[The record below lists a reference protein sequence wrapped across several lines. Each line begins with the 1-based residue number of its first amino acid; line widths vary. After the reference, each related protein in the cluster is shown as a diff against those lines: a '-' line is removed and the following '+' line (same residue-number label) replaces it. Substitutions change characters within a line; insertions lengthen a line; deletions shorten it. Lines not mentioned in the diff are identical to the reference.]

1 MGNPR
6 NQILRNKGVSSAL
19 RLPVAA
25 RPARLPITP
34 IPSRYA
40 DGVALSPLITN
51 TRRGHLSTPDGVN
64 DTEIFTL
71 AGCVNSP
78 VVVYLKKKA
87 KAHP

>member
-1 MGNPR
+1 MYLQPSDK
-6 NQILRNKGVSSAL
+6 QP
-19 RLPVAA
+19 LPVAA
-25 RPARLPITP
+25 CPARLAITP

-40 DGVALSPLITN
+40 DGVAVSPLITN
-51 TRRGHLSTPDGVN
+51 THRGHLSTPDGVN